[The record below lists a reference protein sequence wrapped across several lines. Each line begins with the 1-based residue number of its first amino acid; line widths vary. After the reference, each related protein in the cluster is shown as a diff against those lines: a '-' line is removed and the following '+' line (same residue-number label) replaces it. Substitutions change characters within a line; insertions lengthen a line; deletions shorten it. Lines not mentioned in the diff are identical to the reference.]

1 MTLEGG
7 ETAAAGI
14 ESTRIGRINT
24 VALETSGGGG
34 HTNNPTRY
42 PCRIEGRPFKRTH
55 SYRFTWFLME
65 MLDGNPPPQA
75 NHSELINRA
84 K

>member
-24 VALETSGGGG
+24 VALETGGGDTQTTPHG
-34 HTNNPTRY
+34 
-42 PCRIEGRPFKRTH
+42 ILVG
-55 SYRFTWFLME
+55 
-65 MLDGNPPPQA
+65 
-75 NHSELINRA
+75 
-84 K
+84 